1 MTTTDGTRPAANG
14 AESRT
19 APDGAR
25 QAHAGHGSRRCLVL
39 VLRNRF
45 TSLVDHVQAM
55 LDLAIDIHLV
65 TVGSGTIAM
74 DPRFTSAVQ
83 LPPEAPREDFVA
95 AAVDLARSTGAA
107 AVFTFLEIDIE
118 IAEAANAALGSTWAA
133 VEAAAICRDKFRQ
146 RVFLR
151 QCGIPSVWFE
161 PVNGIEPALAVA
173 AQQGY
178 PLIVKPTRAAASE
191 YVQLVRDPAGLR
203 AALGEI
209 ERMIASKRGFYY
221 EGTAGNWALLEEYL
235 PGQEVTVDGVVL
247 GGQFILGGVHNKRHS
262 SGPFFDE
269 DLYTLPFSNP
279 DREEELIKIVSQITR
294 GLGVSLCLFN
304 AELREDA
311 DGHYR
316 VIEFSIRVSGGHPY
330 RHIKDVY
337 SIDMVRMY
345 LRAACGEPVA
355 DILRQENRRHEP
367 RMTVCA
373 KVVYANGLVI
383 RNSVG
388 AAIHSPYFRTYYA
401 MAKPG
406 TKVVAGA
413 RGIEFTG
420 LLSVWMPWRPGQ
432 DPAIVHGVATELAG
446 QLDLEIEASGP

>member
-1 MTTTDGTRPAANG
+1 MTTADNP
-14 AESRT
+14 
-19 APDGAR
+19 
-25 QAHAGHGSRRCLVL
+25 RRCLVL

-45 TSLVDHVQAM
+45 TSLVDHIQAM

-65 TVGSGTIAM
+65 TVESGAIAM
-74 DPRFTSAVQ
+74 DPRFASVVQ
-83 LPPEAPREDFVA
+83 LPPEATRRDFVT
-95 AAVDLARSTGAA
+95 AAVDLARSKGAA

-118 IAEAANAALGSTWAA
+118 IAEAANEALGNKWAA
-133 VEAAAICRDKFRQ
+133 VAAAAVCRDKHRQ
-146 RVFLR
+146 RVFL
-151 QCGIPSVWFE
+151 QQQGIPSVWFE
-161 PVNGIEPALAVA
+161 PVNDIESAVEA
-173 AQQGY
+173 AAGHGF

-191 YVQLVRDPAGLR
+191 YVQLVADAGGLR

-209 ERMIASKRGFYY
+209 QRMIANKRGFYY
-221 EGTAGNWALLEEYL
+221 DGVAENWALLEEYL

-247 GGQFILGGVHNKRHS
+247 DGQFILGGVHNKRHS

-279 DREEELIKIVSQITR
+279 EREEELREIACQIIG

-304 AELREDA
+304 AELREDV
-311 DGHYR
+311 DGKYR

-337 SIDMVRMY
+337 SIDMVRMF
-345 LRAACGEPVA
+345 LRAACGEPVG
-355 DILRQENRRHEP
+355 DILQQECPRREP

-373 KVVYANGLVI
+373 KVVYANGRVV

-388 AAIHSPYFRTYYA
+388 EAIHSPYFRTYYA

-406 TKVVAGA
+406 TDVVAGA

-420 LLSVWMPWRPGQ
+420 LLSVWMPWQPGQ
-432 DPAIVHGVATELAG
+432 SPAVVHGVATALAG
-446 QLDLEIEASGP
+446 RLDLEIEGSGP

>member
-1 MTTTDGTRPAANG
+1 MTTADNP
-14 AESRT
+14 
-19 APDGAR
+19 
-25 QAHAGHGSRRCLVL
+25 RRCLVL

-45 TSLVDHVQAM
+45 TSLVDHIQAM

-65 TVGSGTIAM
+65 TVESETIAM
-74 DPRFTSAVQ
+74 DPRFATVVQ
-83 LPPEAPREDFVA
+83 LPPEATRGDFVT
-95 AAVDLARSTGAA
+95 AAVDLARSRGAA

-118 IAEAANAALGSTWAA
+118 IAERANEALGNKWASVAAAA
-133 VEAAAICRDKFRQ
+133 VCRDKHRQ
-146 RVFLR
+146 RVFL
-151 QCGIPSVWFE
+151 QQQGIPSVWFE
-161 PVNGIEPALAVA
+161 PVNDVESAVEA
-173 AQQGY
+173 ATEHGF

-191 YVQLVRDPAGLR
+191 YVQLVADAGGLR

-209 ERMIASKRGFYY
+209 QRMIANKRGFYY
-221 EGTAGNWALLEEYL
+221 DGVAENWALLEEYL

-247 GGQFILGGVHNKRHS
+247 DGQFILGGVHNKRHS

-279 DREEELIKIVSQITR
+279 EREEELREIACQIIG

-311 DGHYR
+311 DGNYR

-337 SIDMVRMY
+337 SIDMVRMF

-355 DILRQENRRHEP
+355 DIAAQECPRRDP

-373 KVVYANGLVI
+373 KVVYANGRVV

-388 AAIHSPYFRTYYA
+388 EAIHSPYFRTYYA

-406 TKVVAGA
+406 TDVVAGA

-420 LLSVWMPWRPGQ
+420 LLSVWMPWQPGQ
-432 DPAIVHGVATELAG
+432 SPAVVHGVATALADR
-446 QLDLEIEASGP
+446 LDLEIEAGSP